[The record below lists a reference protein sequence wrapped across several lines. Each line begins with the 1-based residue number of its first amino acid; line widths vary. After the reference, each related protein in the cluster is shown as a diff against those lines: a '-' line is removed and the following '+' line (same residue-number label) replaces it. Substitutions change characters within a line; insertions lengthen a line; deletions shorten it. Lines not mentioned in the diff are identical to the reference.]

1 MKLLL
6 ISTFILVSIGL
17 FGQDNKT
24 LKSKSSET
32 PLEVVSKIIEKG
44 GSDKELAQAYED
56 VAVYFS
62 RRKEYAKS
70 EEYWGKARTLY
81 VKLKDKNKLA
91 YVDREIA
98 KVQEAQNKIPAA
110 ISSYS
115 RAQSNS
121 VSRSYQELNNADLER
136 LQATPA
142 SQKSIISKKISSAPA
157 ENKKERVEAYQQM
170 AQVNM
175 ELNEPEA
182 AVENLNKALKETS
195 EPVEAV
201 KIGEDLAKVYASNKE
216 YEKAIVVQREVV
228 EKAKETKDVKV
239 VAQQMRNL
247 SSKLI
252 ESDRKEE
259 GIDALKETYD
269 YAIDTR
275 RTFEAKK
282 SLELLVNEYI
292 KEKKYDE
299 ALSAYARFMDVLETL
314 IQADSSLVQAQVI
327 QLHEDRISQLEKE
340 RELKDLLLA
349 KKDILN
355 YVLISSIVIICIFL
369 IFIIRTLQSIKKKN
383 KQIALQSLRREM
395 NPHFIFNSLNSVNQF
410 IAQNNELEANKYL
423 SSYSKLMRNI
433 MENSN
438 KDFIPLSVE
447 LDQLKEY
454 LDLEYLRFQDKFS
467 YEINVDNSLDTDAIL
482 VPNMLIQPQLE
493 NSVWHGL
500 RYKETK
506 GLLKLSIFP
515 DGDLLKIVIEDDGI
529 GIENSQKLKT
539 KHQRSH
545 HSRGMTNTT
554 ERINLLNDIYRCR
567 IAIDVEDKKGELRG
581 VVVTITVPL
590 TNKGEIQ

>member
-6 ISTFILVSIGL
+6 MSIFILVSIGL
-17 FGQDNKT
+17 FGQDNKA

-62 RRKEYAKS
+62 KRNEYAKS
-70 EEYWGKARTLY
+70 EEYWVKARTLY

-91 YVDREIA
+91 YVDRETA
-98 KVQEAQNKIPAA
+98 KVQEAQNKITAA

-115 RAQSNS
+115 RAQTNS
-121 VSRSYQELNNADLER
+121 MTKSSQELNMADSKR

-142 SQKSIISKKISSAPA
+142 SQKEIISKKISLTPA
-157 ENKKERVEAYQQM
+157 ENKKEKAVAYQQM

-182 AVENLNKALKETS
+182 AVDNLNKALKETS

-259 GIDALKETYD
+259 GIEALKETYD
-269 YAIDTR
+269 YAIEAK

-282 SLELLVNEYI
+282 SLELLINEYI

-355 YVLISSIVIICIFL
+355 YVLIGSIIIISIFL

-438 KDFIPLSVE
+438 KDFIPLSIE

-467 YEINVDNSLDTDAIL
+467 YEIDVDDSLDTDAVL

-493 NSVWHGL
+493 NAVWHGL

-506 GLLKLSIFP
+506 GLLKLSILP
-515 DGDLLKIVIEDDGI
+515 DGDLLRIIIEDDGI

-554 ERINLLNDIYRCR
+554 ERIDLLNDIYRCH
-567 IAIDVEDKKGELRG
+567 IAIDVEDKRGESTG

-590 TNKGEIQ
+590 TNKGDL

>member
-6 ISTFILVSIGL
+6 ISIFILVSIGL
-17 FGQDNKT
+17 FGQDNKA

-62 RRKEYAKS
+62 KRNEYAKS
-70 EEYWGKARTLY
+70 EEYWVKARTLY

-98 KVQEAQNKIPAA
+98 KVQEAQNKITAA

-115 RAQSNS
+115 RAQTNS
-121 VSRSYQELNNADLER
+121 MTKSSQELNMADSKR

-142 SQKSIISKKISSAPA
+142 SQKEIISKKISLTPA
-157 ENKKERVEAYQQM
+157 ENKKEKAVAYQQM

-182 AVENLNKALKETS
+182 AVDNLNKALKETS

-259 GIDALKETYD
+259 GIEALKETYD
-269 YAIDTR
+269 YAIEAK

-282 SLELLVNEYI
+282 SLELLINEYI

-355 YVLISSIVIICIFL
+355 YVLIGSIIIISIFL

-438 KDFIPLSVE
+438 KDFIPLSIE

-467 YEINVDNSLDTDAIL
+467 YEIDVDDSLDTDAVL

-493 NSVWHGL
+493 NAVWHGL

-506 GLLKLSIFP
+506 GLLKLSILP
-515 DGDLLKIVIEDDGI
+515 DGDLLRIIIEDDGI

-554 ERINLLNDIYRCR
+554 ERIDLLNDIYRCH
-567 IAIDVEDKKGELRG
+567 IAIDVEDKRGESTG

-590 TNKGEIQ
+590 TNKGDL

>member
-6 ISTFILVSIGL
+6 ISIFILVSIGL
-17 FGQDNKT
+17 FGQDNKA

-62 RRKEYAKS
+62 KRNEYAKS
-70 EEYWGKARTLY
+70 EEYWVKARTLY
-81 VKLKDKNKLA
+81 IKLKDKNKLA

-98 KVQEAQNKIPAA
+98 KVQEAQNKITAA

-115 RAQSNS
+115 RAQTNS
-121 VSRSYQELNNADLER
+121 MTKSSQELNMADSKR

-142 SQKSIISKKISSAPA
+142 SQKEIISKKISLTPA
-157 ENKKERVEAYQQM
+157 ENKKEKAVAYQQM

-182 AVENLNKALKETS
+182 AVDNLNKALKETS

-259 GIDALKETYD
+259 GIEALKETYD
-269 YAIDTR
+269 YAIEAK

-282 SLELLVNEYI
+282 SLELLINEYI

-355 YVLISSIVIICIFL
+355 YVLIGSIIIISIFL

-438 KDFIPLSVE
+438 KDFIPLSIE

-467 YEINVDNSLDTDAIL
+467 YEIDVDDSLDTDAVL

-493 NSVWHGL
+493 NAVWHGL

-506 GLLKLSIFP
+506 GLLKLSILP
-515 DGDLLKIVIEDDGI
+515 DGDLLRIIIEDDGI

-554 ERINLLNDIYRCR
+554 ERIDLLNDIYRCH
-567 IAIDVEDKKGELRG
+567 IAIDVEDKRGESTG

-590 TNKGEIQ
+590 TNKGDL